1 VHTEFW
7 FEGNGPLGG
16 YRRKMTCSIKMDV
29 KEIKCEII
37 YYIIQVKLLALLDTG
52 MKLGVGLT
60 AGNFLTI

>member
-1 VHTEFW
+1 
-7 FEGNGPLGG
+7 
-16 YRRKMTCSIKMDV
+16 MTCSIKMDV